1 MRVLKIEGKYKITN
15 TKKQLREVKW
25 KYLQARLF
33 LYTLGLLC
41 SSSMRY
47 IPTRHLEQCIMFSS
61 CLSYYSA
68 INELSVPGVWGFFEQ
83 CVGGV
88 ISSTAHDFLRPAEF
102 HVPAYVAKRDRPM
115 SINLVL
121 FLLRYL
127 FYPILLCI

>member
-1 MRVLKIEGKYKITN
+1 M
-15 TKKQLREVKW
+15 KW

-33 LYTLGLLC
+33 LYTLVLLC

-47 IPTRHLEQCIMFSS
+47 HIPTDHQEQCIMFSS
-61 CLSYYSA
+61 SLSYYSA

-121 FLLRYL
+121 FLLSCL
-127 FYPILLCI
+127 FYPILLCILFSLVEE